1 MSLRFRLN
9 ILITATF
16 VAMLLLGTA
25 VVIYDARRAVSVE
38 IESTAGLAIQLLE
51 IAVAGAEPLQH
62 EELRN
67 HLLQRIGAFDSARHL
82 HMILR
87 EGDRELSLGS
97 PPAASDA
104 HAPAWFVRL
113 VQPEP
118 MEMSRSLSATLT
130 PYTEIV
136 VRADPAD
143 EMAEAWRSARDVL
156 GLLLL
161 FSIIANGLLWFTI
174 GRWLKP
180 VENIVAALEGIEHGD
195 FKARLPKFAL
205 PELSS
210 IAAKVNR
217 LSAALERSQEDNRHL
232 AQQSLAIQEAERRLL
247 ARELHDELGQSIS
260 AINAVAAS
268 MTDPD
273 NEASVAT
280 ADPAAGTIAEI
291 SSHIYTVLRRMLRR
305 LRPVVLDEFGLVAA
319 LGELV
324 DGWNERHPEAFCRLE
339 TRGRLDDV
347 GGDAVNIHL
356 YRIVQECLTN
366 VSKHAG
372 ASEVTVELERS
383 PGAEG
388 ESVRLSV
395 RDNGSGFVPGS
406 RRGLGLLG
414 MQERVDALKGS
425 IQFTAAPG
433 AGTIV
438 DVAIPVQE
446 AAAERG
452 RAA

>member
-16 VAMLLLGTA
+16 VAMLLLGTT
-25 VVIYDARRAVSVE
+25 VVIYDARRAVSAE

-51 IAVAGAEPLQH
+51 IAVAGAEPLQQ

-67 HLLQRIGAFDSARHL
+67 HLLRRIGAFDSARHL

-87 EGDRELSLGS
+87 EGDRELSLAN
-97 PPAASDA
+97 PPAGSDA
-104 HAPAWFVRL
+104 AAPAWFVRL

-118 MEMSRSLSATLT
+118 MEFTRPLSGTRT

-143 EMAEAWRSARDVL
+143 EMAEAWKSARDVL

-174 GRWLKP
+174 GRWLRP
-180 VENIVAALEGIEHGD
+180 VESIVAALEGIEHGN
-195 FKARLPKFAL
+195 FSARLPKFAL
-205 PELSS
+205 PELTSV
-210 IAAKVNR
+210 AAKVNH
-217 LSAALERSQEDNRHL
+217 LGEALERSREENRYL
-232 AQQSLAIQEAERRLL
+232 AQQSLEIQEAERRLL

-260 AINAVAAS
+260 AINAVAAA
-268 MTDPD
+268 MTD
-273 NEASVAT
+273 ERQHASAGVT
-280 ADPAAGTIAEI
+280 DPAAGTIAEI

-324 DGWNERHPEAFCRLE
+324 DGWNERHPEAFCRLA
-339 TRGRLDDV
+339 TRGRLDDI

-366 VSKHAG
+366 VSRHAR
-372 ASEVTVELERS
+372 ASEVTVELERTS
-383 PGAEG
+383 GPQGDF
-388 ESVRLSV
+388 VRLSV
-395 RDNGSGFVPGS
+395 RDNGTGFEQGS

-414 MQERVDALKGS
+414 MQERVEALKGS
-425 IQFTAAPG
+425 MKLTAAPDE
-433 AGTIV
+433 GTRV
-438 DVAIPVQE
+438 DIGIPLQE

>member
-1 MSLRFRLN
+1 
-9 ILITATF
+9 
-16 VAMLLLGTA
+16 
-25 VVIYDARRAVSVE
+25 
-38 IESTAGLAIQLLE
+38 
-51 IAVAGAEPLQH
+51 
-62 EELRN
+62 
-67 HLLQRIGAFDSARHL
+67 GAFDSARHL

-87 EGDRELSLGS
+87 EGDRELPLSTPSGV
-97 PPAASDA
+97 SDA
-104 HAPAWFVRL
+104 PAPAWFVRL

-118 MEMSRSLSATLT
+118 MERSHSLSATLT
-130 PYTEIV
+130 PYTEII

-143 EMAEAWRSARDVL
+143 EMAEAWRSSRDVL

-174 GRWLKP
+174 GRWLRP
-180 VENIVAALEGIEHGD
+180 VENIVQALEGIEHGD

-205 PELSS
+205 PELSI

-217 LSAALERSQEDNRHL
+217 LGAALESSQEENRYL
-232 AQQSLAIQEAERRLL
+232 AQQSLAIQEAERQLL

-268 MTDPD
+268 MSDPD
-273 NEASVAT
+273 RVTAGP

-305 LRPVVLDEFGLVAA
+305 LRPVVLDEFGLIAA

-324 DGWNERHPEAFCRLE
+324 DGWNERHPEACCRLE
-339 TRGRLDDV
+339 TRGRLDDI
-347 GGDAVNIHL
+347 GGDALNIHL

-372 ASEVTVELERS
+372 ASEVTIELERKHS
-383 PGAEG
+383 AEG

-395 RDNGSGFVPGS
+395 CDNGSGFAPGS

-425 IQFTAAPG
+425 IAVAAS
-433 AGTIV
+433 AGTGTNIHV
-438 DVAIPVQE
+438 
-446 AAAERG
+446 
-452 RAA
+452 

>member
-16 VAMLLLGTA
+16 VAMLLLGSA
-25 VVIYDARRAVSVE
+25 VVIYDARRAVSAEV
-38 IESTAGLAIQLLE
+38 ESTAGLAIQLLE
-51 IAVAGAEPLQH
+51 IAVAGAEPLQQ

-87 EGDRELSLGS
+87 EGDRELPLST
-97 PPAASDA
+97 PPGLDDA
-104 HAPAWFVRL
+104 PAPAWFARL

-118 MEMSRSLSATLT
+118 MEMSRPLSATLT
-130 PYTEIV
+130 PYTEII

-143 EMAEAWRSARDVL
+143 EMAEAWRSSRDVL

-174 GRWLKP
+174 GRWLRP

-205 PELSS
+205 PELAI

-217 LSAALERSQEDNRHL
+217 LGAALENSQEENRYL
-232 AQQSLAIQEAERRLL
+232 AQQSLAIQEAERQLL

-268 MTDPD
+268 MSEPG
-273 NEASVAT
+273 NRAGPV
-280 ADPAAGTIAEI
+280 DPAAGTIAEI

-319 LGELV
+319 LEELV

-339 TRGRLDDV
+339 TRGRLDDI
-347 GGDAVNIHL
+347 GGDALNIHL

-372 ASEVTVELERS
+372 ASEVIIELERNS
-383 PGAEG
+383 EAEG
-388 ESVRLSV
+388 DFVQLSV
-395 RDNGSGFVPGS
+395 RDDGCGFAPGS

-425 IQFTAAPG
+425 IEVTGSTG
-433 AGTIV
+433 AGTHV
-438 DVAIPVQE
+438 NVCIPLQ